1 MALDK
6 KIREILIDVNKH
18 KLDLFLL
25 LFFWHCLIGGIA
37 TVIAI
42 NKGYPRLNWL
52 IFGLLGG
59 TFTFFIALFLK
70 KKPKI

>member
-1 MALDK
+1 MK
-6 KIREILIDVNKH
+6 LIGDISLS
-18 KLDLFLL
+18 LDLFLL

-59 TFTFFIALFLK
+59 TFTFFIALFLEK
-70 KKPKI
+70 KTKI

>member
-1 MALDK
+1 
-6 KIREILIDVNKH
+6 
-18 KLDLFLL
+18 LDLFLL

>member
-1 MALDK
+1 MK
-6 KIREILIDVNKH
+6 LIGDISPS
-18 KLDLFLL
+18 LDLFLL
-25 LFFWHCLIGGIA
+25 LFFWHCLIGAIA

-59 TFTFFIALFLK
+59 TFTFFIALSLK
-70 KKPKI
+70 KSPKFKG